1 MKAGLFNMTNR
12 YLEKIAEMSAEN
24 KQVAKTF
31 LHSWGASIP
40 ADIAGAYV
48 GSRIGRKYVPSLFK
62 GKVSGGELGGTL
74 GAVGASGIAELAAI
88 KHSLHG
94 KVKE

>member
-1 MKAGLFNMTNR
+1 
-12 YLEKIAEMSAEN
+12 MSNEN

-31 LHSWGASIP
+31 LSSWGASIP
-40 ADIAGAYV
+40 ADIAGAYL
-48 GSRIGRKYVPSLFK
+48 GSRIGRRSGINLFK
-62 GKVSGGELGGTL
+62 GKITGGELGGTL
-74 GAVGASGIAELAAI
+74 GAVGASGLAELAAI